1 MKSQHK
7 HMVITEVKVTCRT
20 VVCGYTPRERRISLL
35 KLETEQIF
43 LIITVIIKKKKVGA
57 TPHLFSHQQCRK

>member
-1 MKSQHK
+1 
-7 HMVITEVKVTCRT
+7 MVIITKVNVTCRA

-43 LIITVIIKKKKVGA
+43 LIITVIIKKKEVGA
-57 TPHLFSHQQCRK
+57 TPHLFSHQLRRK